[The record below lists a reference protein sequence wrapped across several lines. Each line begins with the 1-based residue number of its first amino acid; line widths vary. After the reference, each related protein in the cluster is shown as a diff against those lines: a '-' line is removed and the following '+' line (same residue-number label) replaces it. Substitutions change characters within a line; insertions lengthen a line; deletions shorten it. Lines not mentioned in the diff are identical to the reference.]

1 MIPKT
6 SPCQNC
12 SRFGSCTTSRKQGRR
27 IERLFLEEVREKLE
41 ERYRQADAQAIYN
54 RRKLRVEHPFGHMKH
69 NLGLRSFLLRGLAGV
84 QAEAALAATC
94 FNLARIMTLLGA
106 ETFVKRLAT

>member
-1 MIPKT
+1 
-6 SPCQNC
+6 
-12 SRFGSCTTSRKQGRR
+12 
-27 IERLFLEEVREKLE
+27 
-41 ERYRQADAQAIYN
+41 
-54 RRKLRVEHPFGHMKH
+54 MKH